1 MSIKISKAK
10 LFNWFCWAILIL
22 NLLRQIV
29 NFIGVGMAG
38 HYHIHDIK
46 EVLLSVVSEENFS
59 YNIVMHWVQQMM
71 SDMSREAILNLLF
84 AIVAIPLFAPF
95 SKKNMTDE

>member
-1 MSIKISKAK
+1 MSKK
-10 LFNWFCWAILIL
+10 LNTRWLNWVSWAILIL
-22 NLLRQIV
+22 NLLHQIV

-38 HYHIHDIK
+38 HYYIHDIK
-46 EVLLSVVSEENFS
+46 EALLSVVSEENFS

-84 AIVAIPLFAPF
+84 AIVAIVLFALVG
-95 SKKNMTDE
+95 KKNMTQE